1 MIIRETPAAGGGAGA
16 MSAPSERS
24 AKQVRQS
31 NSIYICVCVCIE
43 LNLCDNLHCPFLRDS
58 NDAFLS
64 ANKKWSEICMN

>member
-31 NSIYICVCVCIE
+31 NSIYMCVCVCIE
-43 LNLCDNLHCPFLRDS
+43 LNLCVNL
-58 NDAFLS
+58 
-64 ANKKWSEICMN
+64 